1 MHWWPRNTKS
11 PHGTPEIPMCR
22 VPKEWVSPF
31 RWSVAK
37 TLSPWWV
44 TWRIHLTAA
53 FCPKQVVAIIHP
65 VNRENYNNPIDLGAP
80 NFQTCMF
87 WKNGGKK
94 IPNRDPTIRDCISI
108 PPQISEFAKWLP
120 SDDKAVI
127 SSNQHASGWM
137 TLVLLRPCEKA
148 WQKCIGR
155 DSQSFS
161 RLRFLQF
168 HLPWKPG
175 EKNPKTRSKFLSR
188 RFLGLFKVQNLVGHP
203 GKSNAGN
210 VIFYSAGCIPPQNKN
225 GYLQVIWH
233 SHWTWSI

>member
-11 PHGTPEIPMCR
+11 PHGTAEIPMCR

-31 RWSVAK
+31 RWSVSK

-120 SDDKAVI
+120 SDDWTKGCNFFKSTCLGVNDP
-127 SSNQHASGWM
+127 SSSQA
-137 TLVLLRPCEKA
+137 A
-148 WQKCIGR
+148 WRSLQKVHWKR
-155 DSQSFS
+155 FS
-161 RLRFLQF
+161 KFFKLRFLQF

-188 RFLGLFKVQNLVGHP
+188 RFLGLFKVQNLVRHP

-210 VIFYSAGCIPPQNKN
+210 VILYSAGCIPSQNKN
-225 GYLQVIWH
+225 GYLQVI
-233 SHWTWSI
+233 